1 MVKPLDLSKFRKSIT
16 KSISGI
22 SLGFNDPKTWLSTGN
37 YVLNYILSGSFD
49 RGVPLGKVTML
60 AGESGSGKSLIAA
73 SIMKEA
79 QKKDILVIAFDSE
92 NAHDESWL
100 TNAGVDTDPTKYLR
114 IQVAMIDDVAK
125 SIHEFMDGYKSD
137 YGQLDEE
144 ERPQVLFVID
154 SLGALLT
161 PTDVAQ
167 FEKGDL
173 KGDFGRKPKAL
184 NALIRNCV
192 IQFAEYDIGL
202 VATNHTYESQDMFN
216 PDLKISGGGGFIY
229 ASSQVIAMRRLNLK
243 EDAEGNKTT
252 TIQGIRASIK
262 VMKTRFTKPF
272 ETMHLKIPYS
282 TGIDEFS
289 GLVDFL
295 EAKNYLMKDGNKLK
309 YIDLE
314 GNEYKWFRKGWET
327 TEGRVIL
334 TKIMDEFELRE
345 KLNQTKIED
354 EERLITETP
363 ADDIKDEEKSK

>member
-1 MVKPLDLSKFRKSIT
+1 MVTKPLDLSKFRKSIT

-22 SLGFNDPKTWLSTGN
+22 STGFNDPKTWLSTGN

-79 QKKDILVIAFDSE
+79 QRKNILVIAFDSE
-92 NAHDESWL
+92 NAHDEEWL
-100 TNAGVDTDPTKYLR
+100 IRGGVDTDPSKYLR

-144 ERPQVLFVID
+144 ERPKVLFVID

-161 PTDVAQ
+161 PVDVAQ

-192 IQFAEYDIGL
+192 IQFAEYNIGL

-229 ASSQVIAMRRLNLK
+229 ASSQVIAIRRLNLK
-243 EDAEGNKTT
+243 ED
-252 TIQGIRASIK
+252 
-262 VMKTRFTKPF
+262 
-272 ETMHLKIPYS
+272 
-282 TGIDEFS
+282 
-289 GLVDFL
+289 
-295 EAKNYLMKDGNKLK
+295 
-309 YIDLE
+309 
-314 GNEYKWFRKGWET
+314 
-327 TEGRVIL
+327 
-334 TKIMDEFELRE
+334 
-345 KLNQTKIED
+345 
-354 EERLITETP
+354 
-363 ADDIKDEEKSK
+363 